1 MNLQLK
7 KKLTKTKKQ
16 KQKKHYG
23 GEGVGIVV
31 EEMMVGVLGLS
42 SMGTTTCAVLVWWY
56 MAAFDDV
63 VDLATSSASSPV
75 YKIK

>member
-1 MNLQLK
+1 
-7 KKLTKTKKQ
+7 
-16 KQKKHYG
+16 
-23 GEGVGIVV
+23 VGIVV